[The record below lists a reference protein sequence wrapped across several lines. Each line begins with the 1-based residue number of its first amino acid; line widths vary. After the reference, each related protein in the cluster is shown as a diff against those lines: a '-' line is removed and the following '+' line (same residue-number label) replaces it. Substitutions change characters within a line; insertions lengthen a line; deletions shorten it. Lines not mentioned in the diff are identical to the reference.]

1 MNNPRIVV
9 CGFATIDYVVEVD
22 GDFRGRGTLPMRGD
36 PESLRPRAGAAAL
49 YTSAALAAGGFE
61 VSPVTWVG
69 DDEER
74 LIFLSGCRAAGLDV
88 SGVSKIS
95 GARTAQCLLIYSAN
109 GAYGCVLR
117 SLSGA
122 ETEVQRDLVARA
134 DVVVIAAGDPEVATR
149 LLGEVRPQ
157 ARVAWIAKN
166 DPACF
171 PDGLVKQL
179 LARADYVFCN
189 GAERPWIDGL
199 LGSGGGAAAPRAIFE
214 TRGEEGVLVDHG
226 GYVRTVP
233 TRRLKV
239 YDATGAG
246 DVFAG
251 ATLAAVLKGEDPV
264 AAAAAGSEAAYAM
277 LAGRA
282 RARPA

>member
-1 MNNPRIVV
+1 MSKPRIVV

-22 GDFRGRGTLPMRGD
+22 GDFRGRGTVPMRDD

-49 YTSAALAAGGFE
+49 YTGGALAAEGFD

-74 LIFLSGCRAAGLDV
+74 FIFLSACRAAGLDV
-88 SGVSKIS
+88 TGVSRIA
-95 GARTAQCLLIYSAN
+95 GARTAQCLLIYSAD

-122 ETEVQRDLVARA
+122 EDEAQRGLVAKA
-134 DVVVIAAGDPEVATR
+134 DVVVIAAGDPDIVAR
-149 LLGEVRPQ
+149 LLDQ
-157 ARVAWIAKN
+157 ARTDAQVVWIAKN

-171 PDGLVKQL
+171 PDWLVGQL
-179 LARADYVFCN
+179 LARAGYIFCN
-189 GAERPWIDGL
+189 GAERPWIDGVL
-199 LGSGGGAAAPRAIFE
+199 ATVAAAPPPRVIFE
-214 TRGEEGVLVDHG
+214 TRGEAGVLVDDG
-226 GYVRTVP
+226 GDVRTVP

-251 ATLAAVLKGEDPV
+251 ATLAAVLKGADPV
-264 AAAAAGSEAAYAM
+264 TAAAAGSEAAYAM
-277 LAGRA
+277 LACRA